1 MRIVLKCLSSTV
13 IAATLVISAYAQ
25 NQSNLTTSSPSL
37 TTPLDQR
44 ASAAQRENYDP
55 LLDLPPLP
63 HHTVTLIGG
72 TVVSLDEVMN
82 RMVLQPFGTKQ
93 KLRVHFD
100 TRTHFYRDGKAIT
113 EREVKQG
120 QRVYLDSM
128 LNGDRVFAKSIWI
141 QSSAENGIGR
151 GQIIQFDPQGSTL
164 TVRDELANEPLKLK
178 LTPATVIHKAG
189 QAGSTNDLTE
199 NALVS
204 MTFGPQKEV
213 REITVLATPGST
225 FTFGGRVTY
234 LDLSRKVI
242 AVDNRSDGKNYDV
255 YVDAIAPNV
264 LRQMHEG
271 EEVSVSA
278 VFDGDKYSA
287 RSVNVVGANSSQQ
300 NP

>member
-1 MRIVLKCLSSTV
+1 MRTLLTCLSAVVFASGL
-13 IAATLVISAYAQ
+13 AASAHAQ
-25 NQSNLTTSSPSL
+25 NPPNLGVGSPSS
-37 TTPLDQR
+37 
-44 ASAAQRENYDP
+44 SAPATQSQNAGQAENYDP

-82 RMVLQPFGTKQ
+82 RMVLQPFGAKQ
-93 KLRVHFD
+93 KMRVHFD

-141 QSSAENGIGR
+141 QSSAENGSGR
-151 GQIIQFDPQGSTL
+151 GQIIQLDPQRSTL
-164 TVRDELANEPLKLK
+164 TVRDELANEPLKLQ
-178 LTPATVIHKAG
+178 LTPATVIHKGG
-189 QAGSTNDLTE
+189 QAGSLNDLTE

-204 MTFGPQKEV
+204 ITFGPRKEV
-213 REITVLATPGST
+213 REVTVLATPGSV
-225 FTFGGRVTY
+225 FTFAGRVTY

-242 AVDNRSDGKNYDV
+242 AVDNRSDGNNYDV

-278 VFDGDKYSA
+278 VFDGERYSA
-287 RSVNVVGANSSQQ
+287 RSVDVVGANSSQK